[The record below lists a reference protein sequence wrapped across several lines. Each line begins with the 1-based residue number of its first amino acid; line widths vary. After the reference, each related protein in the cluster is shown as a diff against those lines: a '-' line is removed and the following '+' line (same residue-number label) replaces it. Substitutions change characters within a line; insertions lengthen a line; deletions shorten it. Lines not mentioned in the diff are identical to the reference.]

1 MQDESI
7 YEKVLRI
14 ENKDVFID
22 LKTNKG
28 GMYLKISERK
38 DGNRNSILVPASGI
52 ARLTETLQELA
63 AKANLKGSVRQKQGV
78 R

>member
-1 MQDESI
+1 MQDDSI

-14 ENKDVFID
+14 ENKDVFVD

-38 DGNRNSILVPASGI
+38 DGLRNSILIPSSGI
-52 ARLTETLQELA
+52 MRLTEALQEA
-63 AKANLKGSVRQKQGV
+63 MGQANGSGGRQNQGV
-78 R
+78 RY